1 MTATTATTAESRT
14 PPLEP
19 RSFLV
24 ADCGSVTTTVAL
36 FDVAGHGFR
45 LLARASAPTT
55 AGAPW
60 EDTLAGVQ
68 QAIAQLSEIT
78 GRVLLTQ
85 QRDLIRPAQ
94 PNGAGVDY
102 FLATVSTGEPLKVLL
117 VALLEDV
124 SLASARRVLRTLY
137 AKEVDSFSLGDS
149 RNQQEQVAAILACEP
164 DLIFIAGGTDGG
176 ADERL
181 LSLVET
187 VDIGLSLQASN
198 TRPQVVYAGNTQ
210 LREKVSAILRT
221 SASVRVAD
229 NVRPTL
235 ETEQLEDAMRVVG
248 EIYDEQCVEL
258 LPGIDSLL
266 DWSEIT
272 PIPTARAF
280 GAVMGYLAALYK
292 GRVYGVDL
300 GANNV
305 TFTTADPQQ
314 VRLSVRSD
322 LGMGRPVHALRKPA
336 GIEAIQSWLP
346 EALEPAAIQNY
357 LANKLLQPHTIPAT
371 REELYLE
378 QAVARLM
385 MQQAVMDAAADWGW
399 LERQTLLPPCQLL
412 VLRGRTLT
420 EAPRPSQVAAMVLD
434 AIQPAG
440 IFSIVMDRYG
450 ILPAL
455 GALAA
460 FEPLVPVQ
468 VLEAGA
474 LVDMGWMVAPYG
486 HAAPGQTVLRGT
498 MDTDKGGHL
507 KIDAKYGSL
516 EVVSLLPGETAV
528 LDLQPSRRFDLGYG
542 PGKGRKITISGGA
555 LGLVIDTRGRPMRF
569 ERDRDARYEQNR
581 RWLQEMGA

>member
-1 MTATTATTAESRT
+1 MTATTVTTAESR
-14 PPLEP
+14 PPLLEP

-24 ADCGSVTTTVAL
+24 ADCGTVTTTVSL

-94 PNGAGVDY
+94 PNGAGVDF
-102 FLATVSTGEPLKVLL
+102 FLATLSTGEPLKVLL

-137 AKEVDSFSLGDS
+137 AREVDSFSLGDS
-149 RNQQEQVAAILACEP
+149 RSQQEQVAAILACEP

-187 VDIGLSLQASN
+187 VDIGLSLQDTN
-198 TRPQVVYAGNTQ
+198 KRPQVVYAGNTQ
-210 LREKVSAILRT
+210 LREKVSAILGST
-221 SASVRVAD
+221 ASLRVAD

-235 ETEQLEDAMRVVG
+235 EMEQLEDAMRVVG
-248 EIYDEQCVEL
+248 EIYSEQCVEL
-258 LPGIDSLL
+258 LPGVDGLL
-266 DWSEIT
+266 DWSDVL

-280 GAVMGYLAALYK
+280 GSVMGYLAALYK
-292 GRVYGVDL
+292 GRVYGLDL
-300 GANNV
+300 GAGSV

-322 LGMGRPVHALRKPA
+322 LGMGRHVGVLRNPA

-346 EALEPAAIQNY
+346 EEVDPAAIQNY

-371 REELYLE
+371 SEELHLE

-385 MQQAVMDAAADWGW
+385 MQRTVQDAATDWGW
-399 LERQTLLPPCQLL
+399 MDRQALLPPCQLL

-420 EAPRPSQVAAMVLD
+420 EAPRPSQVAMMVLD
-434 AIQPAG
+434 AIQPTGVFA
-440 IFSIVMDRYG
+440 VALDRYG
-450 ILPAL
+450 VLPAL

-474 LVDMGWMVAPYG
+474 LVELGWVVVPYG
-486 HAAPGQTVLRGT
+486 HATPGHRAIHAV
-498 MDTDKGGHL
+498 METDKGARVMA
-507 KIDAKYGSL
+507 DVEYGSL
-516 EVVSLLPGETAV
+516 EVLTLLPGETAV
-528 LDLQPSRRFDLGYG
+528 LRLQPSRRFDVGNG
-542 PGKGRKITISGGA
+542 PGRERKITISGGA
-555 LGLVIDTRGRPMRF
+555 LGLVIDARGRPLRF
-569 ERDRDARYEQNR
+569 ERDKEARHKQNR
-581 RWLQEMGA
+581 RWLREIGA